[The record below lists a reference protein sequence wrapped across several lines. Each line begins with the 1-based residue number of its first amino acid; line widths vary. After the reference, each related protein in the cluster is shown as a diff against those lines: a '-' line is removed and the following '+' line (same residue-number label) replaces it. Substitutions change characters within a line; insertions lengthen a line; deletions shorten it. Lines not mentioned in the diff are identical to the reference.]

1 MPTLILSVD
10 KIANRITAPRERFEQ
25 NVSWS
30 LGALNDDERERLYHW
45 YQQQDA
51 RALAPASRD
60 WALIWWIAYRKR
72 HCDDF
77 PFSGTNRC
85 VTSGRYRGGDL
96 TTRALN
102 IGHQHGYIEFFH
114 RQGGCV
120 SGISVACKMLTTLGL
135 TIDNAVS
142 DGSQAN
148 AGQRLIRAQGNA
160 AALHQGWK
168 AVQNVLEWS
177 CGVSDYLAQMLA
189 LLRERYPDGNIACTR
204 KAIPGTRLLAS
215 QAILAAGG
223 LIHRAGC
230 AETILLFA
238 NHRHFLHDNQDWS
251 GAINQLRRHA
261 PEKKIVVEADTPKE
275 AIAALR
281 AQPDVLQLDKFNPQ
295 QATEIAQIAPSLA
308 PHCTLA
314 LTGGINLTTLKNY
327 LDCGIRL
334 FITSAPYYATPA
346 DIKVSLQPAVSI

>member
-1 MPTLILSVD
+1 MIFLSQAQID
-10 KIANRITAPRERFEQ
+10 
-25 NVSWS
+25 
-30 LGALNDDERERLYHW
+30 ALLLEDI
-45 YQQQDA
+45 Q
-51 RALAPASRD
+51 
-60 WALIWWIAYRKR
+60 
-72 HCDDF
+72 
-77 PFSGTNRC
+77 
-85 VTSGRYRGGDL
+85 GGDL

-120 SGISVACKMLTTLGL
+120 SGVSVACKMLTTLGL
-135 TIDNAVS
+135 TIDDAVS

-177 CGVSDYLAQMLA
+177 CGVSDYLTQMLA

-215 QAILAAGG
+215 QAILTAGG

-281 AQPDVLQLDKFNPQ
+281 A
-295 QATEIAQIAPSLA
+295 
-308 PHCTLA
+308 
-314 LTGGINLTTLKNY
+314 
-327 LDCGIRL
+327 
-334 FITSAPYYATPA
+334 
-346 DIKVSLQPAVSI
+346 

>member
-1 MPTLILSVD
+1 MIFLSQAQID
-10 KIANRITAPRERFEQ
+10 
-25 NVSWS
+25 
-30 LGALNDDERERLYHW
+30 ALLLEDI
-45 YQQQDA
+45 Q
-51 RALAPASRD
+51 
-60 WALIWWIAYRKR
+60 
-72 HCDDF
+72 
-77 PFSGTNRC
+77 
-85 VTSGRYRGGDL
+85 GGDL

-102 IGHQHGYIEFFH
+102 IGHQHGYIEFFL

-135 TIDNAVS
+135 TIDDAVS

-215 QAILAAGG
+215 QAIMAAGG

-281 AQPDVLQLDKFNPQ
+281 AQPDVLQLDKFSPQ

-346 DIKVSLQPAVSI
+346 DIKVSLQPAASI